1 MDISVSEAARKL
13 GVSASTLRYYEN
25 AGLVPAIERR
35 GGRPNGR
42 RIYRPSDL
50 AALRLVILARKA
62 GMGIAQ
68 IRKLRGLLFADR
80 SKADQKLSEQISV
93 IDETMDAL
101 ATQRAL
107 LTRLAACGCADPVV
121 CEVV

>member
-1 MDISVSEAARKL
+1 MHISVSEAARKL
-13 GVSASTLRYYEN
+13 GVSASTLRYYEG

-35 GGRPNGR
+35 AGR
-42 RIYRPSDL
+42 RVYRPSDL
-50 AALRLVILARKA
+50 AALRLVILARKT

-80 SKADQKLSEQISV
+80 ARADQKLSEQISV
-93 IDETMDAL
+93 IDQTMDAL

-107 LTRLAACGCADPVV
+107 LSRLAACGCADPVL
-121 CEVV
+121 CEVAS